1 MLTNGLPQALSSI
14 ARNIGWIALA
24 SSPSASASAGGSAT
38 NETIVAYGS
47 ELYFPVSRDVQSL
60 LSLDTA
66 NEEEVDAAF
75 AGPPSGQV
83 RQRRYDAHTP
93 AGLQQF
99 FHHHA
104 RGSVVGIATESRD
117 ELMRLS
123 RGEITIAAG
132 DTALHA
138 VVRTIPAG
146 TLQKVEKPF
155 KGWYIRRPPAIVRS
169 VYPAVTSGRAIASVT
184 HLQPDG
190 SRSPVLVAMHQNRHS
205 YSVDNGNSWTPTGA
219 IHDPAAQDARAR
231 AWSQFFG
238 NRAARARALQSQ
250 ASQGH
255 GG

>member
-1 MLTNGLPQALSSI
+1 MLTTGLPQALSSI
-14 ARNIGWIALA
+14 ARNLGWIPLA
-24 SSPSASASAGGSAT
+24 SSASASAPAGRNTTS
-38 NETIVAYGS
+38 ETIVAHGG
-47 ELYFPVSRDVQSL
+47 ELYFPVSRDVQML

-66 NEEEVDAAF
+66 SEQEVDAAF
-75 AGPPSGQV
+75 AGPPSGRV
-83 RQRRYDAHTP
+83 RERRYDAHTP

-104 RGSVVGIATESRD
+104 LGSVLGIANESRD

-132 DTALHA
+132 DAALHT

-155 KGWYIRRPPAIVRS
+155 KGWYIRRPPATVRS
-169 VYPAVTSGRAIASVT
+169 IYPAVTSGRAIASVT

-190 SRSPVLVAMHQNRHS
+190 SRSPVLVALHENRHS

-219 IHDPAAQDARAR
+219 IHDAAAQDARAR

-238 NRAARARALQSQ
+238 NRAARARTLQSQ
-250 ASQGH
+250 ANQGH